1 MTKFKVGQVWL
12 SRCDAEWE
20 IVSVN
25 ITKAPY
31 PVMARKKKSGSL
43 ATFTANGYLY
53 EQEFESVCDLITLIK
68 DTEETMETKFKVG
81 DRVSRSVGCDVLG
94 VIEHIRDGR
103 EYPYVVKCTDGSR
116 GVYMGS
122 ELVPVKEETVNDLE
136 RKEFIARFNHSTN
149 LNKLSDS
156 KETVSKLPPE
166 PVPGHYYRTREGN
179 KLMFVGKT
187 LKNKYLYD
195 SKKDGLWVFD
205 TRTTVNKDSPF
216 RCDIVGE
223 WVDSPESQVL
233 PAMEIKR
240 WAVVQVMD
248 KRVEYGYAGGHTD
261 EGFDDIK
268 RGPVLKIN
276 SDINY
281 LKRNLKD
288 GEEIVELTGTLPA
301 REGL

>member
-1 MTKFKVGQVWL
+1 MKFKVGQVWADRKGKQYDVIRTNL
-12 SRCDAEWE
+12 PM
-20 IVSVN
+20 
-25 ITKAPY
+25 PY
-31 PVMARKKKSGSL
+31 PTQIRDTHGNSSTRTASGNYYTSGIDML
-43 ATFTANGYLY
+43 
-53 EQEFESVCDLITLIK
+53 DLITLIK

-122 ELVPVKEETVNDLE
+122 ELVPVKEETVSEVRTSMND
-136 RKEFIARFNHSTN
+136 KP
-149 LNKLSDS
+149 D
-156 KETVSKLPPE
+156 VLPPE
-166 PVPGHYYRTREGN
+166 PIPGQYYRTRHGL
-179 KLMFVGKT
+179 KLEFLGKLSRWYFYESADYDYHPVNVYDTHPYEAQEHDGGPNDHRSWDIIAPWTEPPVGK
-187 LKNKYLYD
+187 
-195 SKKDGLWVFD
+195 
-205 TRTTVNKDSPF
+205 
-216 RCDIVGE
+216 
-223 WVDSPESQVL
+223 VL
-233 PAMEIKR
+233 PSLEIKR

-268 RGPVLKIN
+268 RGTVLKIN

-301 REGL
+301 REGV